1 MGDWCISEE
10 ISDIP
15 PSTHQFDHPSSECG
29 LLERHGYRIK
39 HAAHNDAVNGVSLF
53 VDSIGSP
60 SSLDGIFTCLLT
72 WTTYFSRRFV
82 HFIEDLIY
90 QDVNRYS
97 ESFVASSS
105 GLYSHSSGHNVYRS
119 NVKDFSLFSEH
130 HIANTSPETHRT
142 RVAEVREEL
151 LVNTRYK
158 ARTGCSHRGFSLIIQ
173 GLMLPL
179 FGLRLAWRLA
189 LAPWRCSFYYI
200 RCTQAQVLS
209 ITSRVRKTLL
219 GSSDDIGWLQHTPG
233 MAPVEDG
240 TVRFLELLEKIR
252 NGEHNLPNSFVYL
265 LIPGLFSNHAPLYFA
280 GTKRFFSKMGLACHI
295 AKIHSEASVEH
306 NAWELKQYIDE
317 LYWGSGKLV
326 MLLGHSK
333 GGVDAAA
340 ALSIYSSDLKNKVAG
355 LALVQ
360 SPYAG
365 TPIASDILREGQ
377 IADKETRRIMELLI
391 CKIIKGD
398 IRAMEDLT
406 YDKRR
411 EFISKHQLPKE
422 IPLISFH
429 SEASIAPG
437 VLATMTHVAHAELPW
452 LPLPKLGS
460 KDSDDFQAG
469 HQVPVVIPI
478 SAAMAM
484 CALHLQLRYGEKSD
498 GLVTCRDAEVPGSV
512 VVRPDRKLDHAWM
525 VYSSRKKD
533 PGEPDSCE
541 MWEALLTMLVE
552 LGRMKQE
559 RDVSSAF

>member
-53 VDSIGSP
+53 VDSVGSP
-60 SSLDGIFTCLLT
+60 SSLDDIFTCLLT
-72 WTTYFSRRFV
+72 WTTYLSRRFV

-105 GLYSHSSGHNVYRS
+105 GLYSHSSGHSVYRS

-151 LVNTRYK
+151 LVNTRYE
-158 ARTGCSHRGFSLIIQ
+158 ARTGCGHRGFSLIIQ

-189 LAPWRCSFYYI
+189 LASWRCSFYCI

-252 NGEHNLPNSFVYL
+252 NGEHNLPNSFV
-265 LIPGLFSNHAPLYFA
+265 
-280 GTKRFFSKMGLACHI
+280 
-295 AKIHSEASVEH
+295 KID
-306 NAWELKQYIDE
+306 W
-317 LYWGSGKLV
+317 
-326 MLLGHSK
+326 
-333 GGVDAAA
+333 
-340 ALSIYSSDLKNKVAG
+340 
-355 LALVQ
+355 
-360 SPYAG
+360 
-365 TPIASDILREGQ
+365 R
-377 IADKETRRIMELLI
+377 TR
-391 CKIIKGD
+391 K
-398 IRAMEDLT
+398 
-406 YDKRR
+406 
-411 EFISKHQLPKE
+411 F
-422 IPLISFH
+422 
-429 SEASIAPG
+429 
-437 VLATMTHVAHAELPW
+437 
-452 LPLPKLGS
+452 
-460 KDSDDFQAG
+460 
-469 HQVPVVIPI
+469 
-478 SAAMAM
+478 
-484 CALHLQLRYGEKSD
+484 
-498 GLVTCRDAEVPGSV
+498 
-512 VVRPDRKLDHAWM
+512 
-525 VYSSRKKD
+525 
-533 PGEPDSCE
+533 
-541 MWEALLTMLVE
+541 
-552 LGRMKQE
+552 
-559 RDVSSAF
+559 